1 MTMLVLVDKEKKKMH
16 LIVHID
22 LVIFDKPTKYP
33 LDSIYQS
40 REN

>member
-1 MTMLVLVDKEKKKMH
+1 MTMLVLVEKEKKKMH

-22 LVIFDKPTKYP
+22 LVIFDKPTNYP